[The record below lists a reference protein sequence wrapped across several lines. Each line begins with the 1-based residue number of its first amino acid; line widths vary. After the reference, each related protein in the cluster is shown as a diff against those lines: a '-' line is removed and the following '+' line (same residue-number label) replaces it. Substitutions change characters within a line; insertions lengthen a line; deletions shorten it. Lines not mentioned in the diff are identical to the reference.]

1 MSSSLKK
8 KVFSGAVWMSSIS
21 LLQQV
26 LQFLVQIVLARL
38 LVPKDYGTAAIV
50 MSLCMFAVVFSSAGI
65 GTALVQ
71 KKELTS
77 KITDAAATITGGL
90 ALILGSVVFFG
101 SDCIAS
107 FYKLPELSL
116 LFQIASFDIFFKVMI
131 SLYDGLI
138 LREMR
143 FKLLSL
149 MSFISLLI
157 QAGVSITLAFTG
169 HGAKSLVIGYLS
181 GSLIHFIFCLFA
193 TKYIPRSFGNW
204 REAIGVFQ
212 FGGWILLGRVANQA
226 AVTLDQLILGR
237 FLNVASLGLLNVS
250 KNLSSLI
257 PHTVMGFTGR
267 LTLPVFSQWQD
278 NLQRVEINYWRGI
291 RIQLLIV
298 TPLCVIIAISSYQI
312 LSLLFGL
319 KWLDGNM
326 VMKIYAIQA
335 IVWSMEGGLTASVF
349 NALGKP
355 KFGTIVML
363 SSIGLIPLCAFIG
376 SCFGIVGVAVAFL
389 HFAIVILLI
398 NQYVLW
404 KKFKFKVSNLF
415 LIVGKQMLATVPLIV
430 GGYGLVYVGALPFG
444 TPPELCSS
452 EWFLWLLRLV
462 IFGVV
467 CMVVY
472 IVSARFLLRED
483 FQYLW
488 NGLKGALW
496 KREK

>member
-1 MSSSLKK
+1 
-8 KVFSGAVWMSSIS
+8 MSSIS
-21 LLQQV
+21 LLQQI

-38 LVPKDYGTAAIV
+38 LVPKDYGAAAIV

-90 ALILGSVVFFG
+90 ALVLGSVVFFG
-101 SDCIAS
+101 SNWIAT

-116 LFQIASFDIFFKVMI
+116 LFQIAAFDIFFKVMI

-143 FKLLSL
+143 FRLLSL

-204 REAIGVFQ
+204 REAVGVFQ
-212 FGGWILLGRVANQA
+212 FGGWILLGRISNQA
-226 AVTLDQLILGR
+226 AITLDQLIIGH
-237 FLNVASLGLLNVS
+237 FLNPASLGLLNIS

-257 PHTVMGFTGR
+257 PYTVLGFASR

-278 NLQRVEINYWRGI
+278 DIMRIERNYWKGMKL
-291 RIQLLIV
+291 QLLIV
-298 TPLCVIIAISSYQI
+298 TPLCVMIALASYQV
-312 LSLLFGL
+312 LALLFGV
-319 KWLDGNM
+319 KWISGAEL
-326 VMKIYAIQA
+326 MKLFAINA
-335 IVWSMEGGLTASVF
+335 IIVSMEGGLTTTVF
-349 NALGKP
+349 NATGNP
-355 KFGTIVML
+355 KEGAVVMVVSLVLLPVCIIFGVQA
-363 SSIGLIPLCAFIG
+363 GLIG
-376 SCFGIVGVAVAFL
+376 VGYSLIIYAL
-389 HFAIVILLI
+389 LILAI
-398 NQYVLW
+398 NQYILW
-404 KKFKFKVSNLF
+404 QKFKFKVSNLF

-444 TPPELCSS
+444 TPPELCSG
-452 EWFLWLLRLV
+452 EWFLWFLRL
-462 IFGVV
+462 IAFGLV
-467 CMVVY
+467 CMMIY
-472 IVSARFLLRED
+472 LFSARFLLKED
-483 FQYLW
+483 FQYLK
-488 NGLKGALW
+488 NGILSLI
-496 KREK
+496 KRKK

>member
-1 MSSSLKK
+1 MSESLKK
-8 KVFSGAVWMSSIS
+8 KVFSGAIWMSSIS
-21 LLQQV
+21 LLQQIF
-26 LQFLVQIVLARL
+26 QFLVQIVLARL

-90 ALILGSVVFFG
+90 ALVLGSVVFFG
-101 SDCIAS
+101 SNWIAT

-116 LFQIASFDIFFKVMI
+116 LFQIAAFDIFFKVMI

-143 FKLLSL
+143 FRLLSL

-204 REAIGVFQ
+204 REAVGVFQ

-226 AVTLDQLILGR
+226 AITLDQLILGK
-237 FLNVASLGLLNVS
+237 FLNVASLGLINIS

-257 PHTVMGFTGR
+257 PHTILGFANR

-278 NLQRVEINYWRGI
+278 NLQRVEINYWRGV
-291 RIQLLIV
+291 RIQLLII
-298 TPLCVIIAISSYQI
+298 TPLCVIIAFASYQI
-312 LSLLFGL
+312 LGLLFGV
-319 KWLDGNM
+319 KWIDGNM
-326 VMKIYAIQA
+326 VMKIYAMQA
-335 IVWSMEGGLTASVF
+335 IVWSAEGGLTSAVF

-355 KFGTIVML
+355 KFGTVVMIL
-363 SSIGLIPLCAFIG
+363 SLGLIPLCAYIG
-376 SCFGIVGVAVAFL
+376 ALFGITGVAVAFL
-389 HFAIVILLI
+389 CFAIIVLLVNQYILWLKFNFKISNWFLIATRQLLAILPLLI
-398 NQYVLW
+398 C
-404 KKFKFKVSNLF
+404 
-415 LIVGKQMLATVPLIV
+415 
-430 GGYGLVYVGALPFG
+430 GYGLVVSGLLPF
-444 TPPELCSS
+444 TPPPELCSS
-452 EWFLWLLRLV
+452 EWFLWLLRLIV
-462 IFGVV
+462 FGLVG
-467 CMVVY
+467 MTIY
-472 IVSARFLLRED
+472 LISAKFLLKED
-483 FQYLW
+483 FEYLM
-488 NGLKGALW
+488 NGILSLI
-496 KREK
+496 KRKK